1 VNTPGVR
8 RTSGRRTERTQDDS
22 GPTAAG
28 VNRPPRAFESV
39 HDAAAVEHAGSV
51 ESALAGSFFLINVA
65 TGLGLYSHG
74 IVACED
80 IDIGIWRFIEIATV
94 NVLREVDEHDP
105 LWRLL
110 RQLSNPADDVDTVV
124 PERRTTRRE
133 RRLLRRVREHV
144 SAALAVDDA
153 GRVLVQRPGW
163 IARSPA
169 HLDVHFALDRHPFVI
184 RQARLDRNPGW
195 IPAAGVHVAFHF
207 N

>member
-1 VNTPGVR
+1 M
-8 RTSGRRTERTQDDS
+8 
-22 GPTAAG
+22 
-28 VNRPPRAFESV
+28 
-39 HDAAAVEHAGSV
+39 HDAPAVEHAGSV

-65 TGLGLYSHG
+65 AGLGLYSHG
-74 IVACED
+74 IVVCED
-80 IDIGIWRFIEIATV
+80 IDIGIWRFLEIATV
-94 NVLREVDEHDP
+94 SLLREVDEHDP

-110 RQLSNPADDVDTVV
+110 RQLANPVDEVETVV
-124 PERRTTRRE
+124 PERKTTRRE

-144 SAALAVDDA
+144 SAALGVDDA

-163 IARSPA
+163 ITRSPA
-169 HLDVHFALDRHPFVI
+169 HLDVHFALDRHPFAI